1 MPSLK
6 YHQLY
11 YFWTVAR
18 EGSIARATRKLHLT
32 QPTIS
37 GQLRELERTMGER
50 LFAKSGRN
58 LVLTEMGHTVFRYAD
73 EIFTLGRE
81 MMETVQGRPTG
92 RPLRFAV
99 GISDSLPK
107 LTTYRL
113 IRPAL
118 ERPDPFRLVFRID
131 KTERLLADLSIHALD
146 LVLADVPA
154 PPTVKVRAFSHLL
167 GESDVTV
174 FGTEALAERFRPGFP
189 RSLHGA
195 PLLLQTENT
204 ALRRSLDGWFAEE
217 GITPEIVAEV
227 EDVALLQVLGQQ
239 GMGLFAAPSVVEADI
254 RSAYRVATVGRLE
267 RVRERFYAISV
278 ERRITHPAVIAIS
291 EAARSGFFG
300 AEERGDPDPVSPPP
314 GSSAPSPGSGRS

>member
-11 YFWTVAR
+11 YFWVVAR
-18 EGSIARATRKLHLT
+18 EGSIARATRKLHLA

-37 GQLRELERTMGER
+37 GQLRALERTMGER

-58 LVLTEMGHTVFRYAD
+58 LVLTEMGHVVLRYAD
-73 EIFTLGRE
+73 EIFSLGRE
-81 MMETVQGRPTG
+81 MMDTVQGRPTG

-99 GISDSLPK
+99 GISDALPK
-107 LTTYRL
+107 LTTFRL

-118 ERPDPFRLVFRID
+118 ELPDPFRLVFRID
-131 KTERLLADLSIHALD
+131 KTERLLADLAIHALD

-154 PPTVKVRAFSHLL
+154 PPTVKVRAFSHVL
-167 GESDVTV
+167 GESGVTV
-174 FGTEALAERFRPGFP
+174 FGTEALAAGFRENFP
-189 RSLHGA
+189 RSLDGA
-195 PLLLQTENT
+195 PFLLQTENT

-217 GITPEIVAEV
+217 GIAPRIVAEV

-239 GMGLFAAPSVVEADI
+239 GMGLFAAPSVVEAEV
-254 RSAYRVATVGRLE
+254 RSAYGVGTVGRLE

-278 ERRITHPAVIAIS
+278 ERRLTHPAVLAIS
-291 EAARSGFFG
+291 EAARTGLFG
-300 AEERGDPDPVSPPP
+300 QEEGP
-314 GSSAPSPGSGRS
+314 GEGEETPADAGARPA